1 MRWLIPAPED
11 WKGSYEEIGPCG
23 QKPGF
28 PLAGGEGAQT
38 AATASSGSRDRMR
51 GRCQERFGRALA
63 FPAGVWEFE
72 VSLRMGLTDAR
83 VREHY
88 LVCASP

>member
-1 MRWLIPAPED
+1 MSLVV
-11 WKGSYEEIGPCG
+11 YEEMGPEG

-38 AATASSGSRDRMR
+38 AATASSGSRERIR
-51 GRCQERFGRALA
+51 GRCQGRFGRARP
-63 FPAGVWEFE
+63 FPAGVWELE